1 MEVIPVMPTRSR
13 LKATWKGSLKM
24 QKKKPNNRVGG
35 VSANALTMPIVVVL
49 AILHVLIVVVIVM
62 INTNSSNLSVIMSN
76 AGQYTQEATSLLGG
90 SSLLSETASNYVLM
104 PLTEAGE
111 ANVSPLQ
118 AYASE
123 LGEPR
128 RGDDIVAKFRSH
140 KINPEEMQL
149 LENAAESANYMLQ
162 AQLHAIS
169 LVSSIYPLPQIKPLT
184 DIPLVALTDEEQ
196 AMSDEQ
202 RLAAARTLIL
212 GSVYGMNKQS
222 VSQNVNACVGVLQS
236 TSSQLGAMVS
246 QRIARLRAILWAITI
261 SIVVVLVITFTMLYR
276 QLLSPLGRFVMLIPE
291 DVPLDE
297 TRGFREVRL
306 VAAAYNDVLK
316 RRNALDSILRS
327 AAETDAL
334 TNLPNR
340 YRFEQY
346 LLESESSGYSMAVL
360 LFDVNFLKQTNDTE
374 GHLAGDRLLRDAAH
388 CISSCFG
395 ENCFRFGGDEFAA
408 IVKDCTPDAI
418 DRMVAQ
424 FEQAEKEHNVS
435 ISLGYAYAE
444 EIGHTTFRKLLDEA
458 DQKMYAQKK
467 QIHSRPD

>member
-1 MEVIPVMPTRSR
+1 MRKTKRD
-13 LKATWKGSLKM
+13 
-24 QKKKPNNRVGG
+24 NRVSG
-35 VSANALTMPIVVVL
+35 VSANALVMPIVVILSV
-49 AILHVLIVVVIVM
+49 LHVMIIAVIVM
-62 INTNSSNLSVIMSN
+62 INTSSANLSTIMRN
-76 AGQYTQEATSLLGG
+76 AGQYTQEATSLLAG
-90 SSLLSETASNYVLM
+90 SSLLSETSTNYVLM
-104 PLTEAGE
+104 PVTENGE
-111 ANVSPLQ
+111 VNVTPLQ

-123 LGEPR
+123 LGQPR
-128 RGDDIVAKFRSH
+128 RGEQVLERFRSH
-140 KINPEEMQL
+140 KINAEEMEL
-149 LENAAESANYMLQ
+149 LENAAESADYMLD

-169 LVSSIYPLPQIKPLT
+169 LVRSVHPLPEIKPLT
-184 DIPLVALTDEEQ
+184 DIPIIELTEEEQ
-196 AMSDEQ
+196 AMTDAQ
-202 RLAAARTLIL
+202 KLAAARTLIL
-212 GSVYGMNKQS
+212 GSIYGMNKQS
-222 VSQNVNACVGVLQS
+222 VSQNVNACVGVMQS
-236 TSSQLGAMVS
+236 TSERMAAQLS
-246 QRIARLRAILWAITI
+246 RRISLLRVILWGITI
-261 SIVVVLVITFTMLYR
+261 SIVIVLIITFATLYR
-276 QLLSPLGRFVMLIPE
+276 QLLSPLGRFVTLIPE

-306 VAAAYNDVLK
+306 VAAAYNDVLT

-360 LFDVNFLKQTNDTE
+360 LFDVNYLKQTNDRE
-374 GHLAGDRLLRDAAH
+374 GHLAGDRLLRTAAN

-418 DRMVAQ
+418 EDMVKR
-424 FEQAEKEHNVS
+424 FEAAEKAQNVS

-444 EIGHTTFRKLLDEA
+444 EVGHTTFRKLLDEA

-467 QIHSRPD
+467 EMHNRQG

>member
-1 MEVIPVMPTRSR
+1 MS
-13 LKATWKGSLKM
+13 KNS
-24 QKKKPNNRVGG
+24 KPNNRVSG
-35 VSANALTMPIVVVL
+35 VSANALTMPIVVIL
-49 AILHVLIVVVIVM
+49 SILHALIIAMIMM
-62 INTNSSNLSVIMSN
+62 INTNSANLTVIMTN
-76 AGQYTQEATSLLGG
+76 AGQYTQEATSLLAG
-90 SSLLSETASNYVLM
+90 SSLLSETSSNYVLM
-104 PLTEAGE
+104 PLNERGE
-111 ANVSPLQ
+111 PNVSPLQ

-123 LGEPR
+123 LEVPR

-140 KINPEEMQL
+140 KINPEELAL
-149 LENAAESANYMLQ
+149 LEAAAESADYMLN

-169 LVSSIYPLPQIKPLT
+169 LVSSVYPLPQIKPLT
-184 DIPLVALTDEEQ
+184 NIPLVALTEEEQ
-196 AMSDEQ
+196 AMTDEQ
-202 RLAAARTLIL
+202 RLAAAHTLIL
-212 GSVYGMNKQS
+212 GSVYGMNKQL
-222 VSQNVNACVGVLQS
+222 VSQNVNACVGVMQDTS
-236 TSSQLGAMVS
+236 TQLAANVS
-246 QRIARLRAILWAITI
+246 RRIALLRTVLWIITI

-276 QLLSPLGRFVMLIPE
+276 QLLSPLGRFVTLIPE

-316 RRNALDSILRS
+316 RRNALDNILRS

-360 LFDVNFLKQTNDTE
+360 LFDVNYLKQTNDTE
-374 GHLAGDRLLRDAAH
+374 GHLAGDRLLRTAAD

-408 IVKDCTPDAI
+408 IVKNCTPDAI

-424 FEQAEKEHNVS
+424 FEQAEKAQNVS

-467 QIHSRPD
+467 QIHSRED

>member
-1 MEVIPVMPTRSR
+1 
-13 LKATWKGSLKM
+13 M
-24 QKKKPNNRVGG
+24 QKEKSQDRVGG
-35 VSANALTMPIVVVL
+35 VSANALTMPIVIVL
-49 AILHVLIVVVIVM
+49 SILHVLIIAVIVM
-62 INTNSSNLSVIMSN
+62 INTNSSNLSIIMSN
-76 AGQYTQEATSLLGG
+76 AGQYTQEATSLLAG
-90 SSLLSETASNYVLM
+90 SSLLSETSSNYVLM

-111 ANVSPLQ
+111 PNVSPLQ

-123 LGEPR
+123 LGQPR
-128 RGDDIVAKFRSH
+128 RGDDILALFKRH
-140 KINPEEMQL
+140 KINPEELGM
-149 LENAAESANYMLQ
+149 LENAAESANNMLE

-169 LVSSIYPLPQIKPLT
+169 LVSSVYPLPEIKPLT
-184 DIPLVALTDEEQ
+184 DIPRVALTDEEQ
-196 AMSDEQ
+196 AMTDEQ
-202 RLAAARTLIL
+202 RLAEARTLIL

-222 VSQNVNACVGVLQS
+222 VSQNVNACVGVLQG
-236 TSSQLGAMVS
+236 TSAQMAAQASR
-246 QRIARLRAILWAITI
+246 RIGLLRTVLWAITI
-261 SIVVVLVITFTMLYR
+261 CIVIVLVVTFVMLYR
-276 QLLSPLGRFVMLIPE
+276 QLLFPLGRFVTLIPE
-291 DVPLDE
+291 DLPLDE

-360 LFDVNFLKQTNDTE
+360 LFDVNYLKQTNDTE
-374 GHLAGDRLLRDAAH
+374 GHLAGDRLLRDAAS
-388 CISSCFG
+388 CISACFG

-408 IVKDCTPDAI
+408 IVKDCTPDSI
-418 DRMVAQ
+418 DQMVAR

>member
-1 MEVIPVMPTRSR
+1 MPN
-13 LKATWKGSLKM
+13 
-24 QKKKPNNRVGG
+24 QKTGKRVGG
-35 VSANALTMPIVVVL
+35 VSANALTMPIVVIL
-49 AILHVLIVVVIVM
+49 SILHVLIIAVIVM

-111 ANVSPLQ
+111 ANVAPLQ

-123 LGEPR
+123 LSVPR
-128 RGDDIVAKFRSH
+128 RGSDVVEKFKAH
-140 KINPEEMQL
+140 KINPEELGL
-149 LENAAESANYMLQ
+149 LETAAESADYMLN

-169 LVSSIYPLPQIKPLT
+169 LVSSVYPLPQIKPIT
-184 DIPLVALTDEEQ
+184 DIPRVELTPEEQ
-196 AMSDEQ
+196 AMTDEQ
-202 RLAAARTLIL
+202 RLSTARTLIL

-222 VSQNVNACVGVLQS
+222 VSQNVNACVGVLQGTS
-236 TSSQLGAMVS
+236 TQMAAMVS
-246 QRIARLRAILWAITI
+246 QRIGRLRTVLWIITI

-276 QLLSPLGRFVMLIPE
+276 QLLSPLGRFVTLIPE

-360 LFDVNFLKQTNDTE
+360 LFDVNYLKQTNDTE
-374 GHLAGDRLLRDAAH
+374 GHLAGDRLLRAAAD

-408 IVKDCTPDAI
+408 IVKNCTPDSI

-424 FEQAEKEHNVS
+424 FEKVEKEQNVS

-444 EIGHTTFRKLLDEA
+444 EIGSTTFRKLLDEA

-467 QIHSRPD
+467 EIHSREA

>member
-1 MEVIPVMPTRSR
+1 
-13 LKATWKGSLKM
+13 M
-24 QKKKPNNRVGG
+24 QNKRPYNRVGG
-35 VSANALTMPIVVVL
+35 VSANALTMPIVVIL
-49 AILHVLIVVVIVM
+49 SILHVLIIVMIVM
-62 INTNSSNLSVIMSN
+62 INTNSSNLSIINSN
-76 AGQYTQEATSLLGG
+76 AGQYTQEATSLLAG

-104 PLTEAGE
+104 PTTEAGE
-111 ANVSPLQ
+111 VNVAPLQ

-123 LGEPR
+123 LSMPR
-128 RGDDIVAKFRSH
+128 RGDDILALFRSH
-140 KINPEEMQL
+140 KINPEELGL
-149 LENAAESANYMLQ
+149 LENAAESANYMLD

-169 LVSSIYPLPQIKPLT
+169 LVSSVYPLPEIKPLT
-184 DIPLVALTDEEQ
+184 DIPRVELTEEEQ
-196 AMSDEQ
+196 AMTGEQ
-202 RLAAARTLIL
+202 RMAAARTLIL

-236 TSSQLGAMVS
+236 TSAQLAARAARRIGLLRTVLWIITVS
-246 QRIARLRAILWAITI
+246 I
-261 SIVVVLVITFTMLYR
+261 IVVLIVTFSSLYR
-276 QLLSPLGRFVMLIPE
+276 QLLSPLGRFVTLIPE

-418 DRMVAQ
+418 DRMVSD

-435 ISLGYAYAE
+435 ISMGYAYAE
-444 EIGHTTFRKLLDEA
+444 EIGQTTFRKLLDEA

-467 QIHSRPD
+467 AIHSRLT

>member
-1 MEVIPVMPTRSR
+1 MRKTERD
-13 LKATWKGSLKM
+13 
-24 QKKKPNNRVGG
+24 NRVSG
-35 VSANALTMPIVVVL
+35 VSANALVMPIVVILSV
-49 AILHVLIVVVIVM
+49 LHVMIIAVIVM
-62 INTNSSNLSVIMSN
+62 INTSSANLSTIMRN
-76 AGQYTQEATSLLGG
+76 AGQYTQEATSLLAG

-104 PLTEAGE
+104 PMTENGE
-111 ANVSPLQ
+111 VNVPPLQ

-123 LGEPR
+123 LGQPR
-128 RGDDIVAKFRSH
+128 RGEQVLERFRSH
-140 KINPEEMQL
+140 KINPEEMEL
-149 LENAAESANYMLQ
+149 LENAAESADFMLD

-169 LVSSIYPLPQIKPLT
+169 LVRSVHPLPEIKPLT
-184 DIPLVALTDEEQ
+184 DIPIIELTEEEQ
-196 AMSDEQ
+196 AMTDAQ
-202 RLAAARTLIL
+202 KLAAARTLIL

-236 TSSQLGAMVS
+236 TSERMAAQLS
-246 QRIARLRAILWAITI
+246 RRISLLRVILWGITI
-261 SIVVVLVITFTMLYR
+261 SIVIVLIVTFATLYR
-276 QLLSPLGRFVMLIPE
+276 QLLSPLGRFVTLIPE

-306 VAAAYNDVLK
+306 VAAAYNDVLT
-316 RRNALDSILRS
+316 RRNALDNILRS

-360 LFDVNFLKQTNDTE
+360 LFDVNFLKKTNDTE
-374 GHLAGDRLLRDAAH
+374 GHLAGDRLLRTAAD

-408 IVKDCTPDAI
+408 IVKDCTPEAI
-418 DRMVAQ
+418 EDMVKRFEETEKAQ
-424 FEQAEKEHNVS
+424 NVS

-444 EIGHTTFRKLLDEA
+444 EVGQTSFQKLLDEA

-467 QIHSRPD
+467 EMHTHQS

>member
-1 MEVIPVMPTRSR
+1 MQNKRSH
-13 LKATWKGSLKM
+13 
-24 QKKKPNNRVGG
+24 NRVGG
-35 VSANALTMPIVVVL
+35 ISANALTMPIVVIL
-49 AILHVLIVVVIVM
+49 SILHVMIIAVIVM

-90 SSLLSETASNYVLM
+90 SSLLSETSSNYVLM
-104 PLTEAGE
+104 PMTEAGE
-111 ANVSPLQ
+111 VNVSPLQ

-123 LGEPR
+123 LGIPR
-128 RGDDIVAKFRSH
+128 RGDDILEKFKAH
-140 KINPEEMQL
+140 KINPEELGL
-149 LENAAESANYMLQ
+149 LETAAESANYMLN

-169 LVSSIYPLPQIKPLT
+169 LVNSVYPFPQIKPLT
-184 DIPLVALTDEEQ
+184 NIPLVELTEEEK
-196 AMSDEQ
+196 AMPDDQ
-202 RLAAARTLIL
+202 RLATARTLIL

-222 VSQNVNACVGVLQS
+222 VSQNVNACVEVLQS
-236 TSSQLGAMVS
+236 TSAQLAARAAR
-246 QRIARLRAILWAITI
+246 RINLLRTVLWIITI
-261 SIVVVLVITFTMLYR
+261 SIIIVLVITFTMLYR
-276 QLLSPLGRFVMLIPE
+276 QLLSPLGRFVTLIPE
-291 DVPLDE
+291 DLPLDE

-346 LLESESSGYSMAVL
+346 LLESESSGYSMTVL
-360 LFDVNFLKQTNDTE
+360 LFDVNYLKQTNDTE
-374 GHLAGDRLLRDAAH
+374 GHLAGDRLLRTAAD

-408 IVKDCTPDAI
+408 IVKDCTPDSI
-418 DRMVAQ
+418 DRMVAR
-424 FEQAEKEHNVS
+424 FEKTEKEQNVS
-435 ISLGYAYAE
+435 ISLGYAYTE
-444 EIGHTTFRKLLDEA
+444 EIGRTTFRKLLDEA

>member
-1 MEVIPVMPTRSR
+1 MRKTERD
-13 LKATWKGSLKM
+13 
-24 QKKKPNNRVGG
+24 NRVSG
-35 VSANALTMPIVVVL
+35 VSANALVMPIVVILSV
-49 AILHVLIVVVIVM
+49 LHVMIIAVIVM
-62 INTNSSNLSVIMSN
+62 INTSSANLSTIMRN
-76 AGQYTQEATSLLGG
+76 AGQYTQEATSLLAG
-90 SSLLSETASNYVLM
+90 SSLLSETSSNYVLM
-104 PLTEAGE
+104 PVTENGE
-111 ANVSPLQ
+111 VNVTPLQ

-123 LGEPR
+123 LGQPR
-128 RGDDIVAKFRSH
+128 RGEQVLERFRSH
-140 KINPEEMQL
+140 KINPEEMEL
-149 LENAAESANYMLQ
+149 LENAAESADFMLD

-169 LVSSIYPLPQIKPLT
+169 LVRSVHPLPEIKPLT
-184 DIPLVALTDEEQ
+184 DIPIVELTEEEQ
-196 AMSDEQ
+196 AMTDAQ
-202 RLAAARTLIL
+202 KLAAARTLIL

-222 VSQNVNACVGVLQS
+222 VSQNVNACVGVMQS
-236 TSSQLGAMVS
+236 TSEHMAAQLS
-246 QRIARLRAILWAITI
+246 RRISLLRVILWSITI
-261 SIVVVLVITFTMLYR
+261 SIVIVLIITFATLYR
-276 QLLSPLGRFVMLIPE
+276 QLLSPLGRFVTLIPE

-306 VAAAYNDVLK
+306 VAAAYNDVLT
-316 RRNALDSILRS
+316 RRNALDNILRS

-360 LFDVNFLKQTNDTE
+360 LFDVNYLKRTNDRE
-374 GHLAGDRLLRDAAH
+374 GHLAGDRLLRTAAN

-418 DRMVAQ
+418 EDMVKR
-424 FEQAEKEHNVS
+424 FEAAEKAQNVS

-444 EIGHTTFRKLLDEA
+444 EVGHTTFRKLLDEA

-467 QIHSRPD
+467 EMHNQHG

>member
-1 MEVIPVMPTRSR
+1 MRKIERS
-13 LKATWKGSLKM
+13 
-24 QKKKPNNRVGG
+24 NRVSG
-35 VSANALTMPIVVVL
+35 VSANALVMPIVIILSVL
-49 AILHVLIVVVIVM
+49 HILIIAVIVM
-62 INTNSSNLSVIMSN
+62 INTSSSNLSTIMRN
-76 AGQYTQEATSLLGG
+76 AGQYTQEATSLLAG

-104 PLTEAGE
+104 PLTENGE
-111 ANVSPLQ
+111 VNVMPLQ
-118 AYASE
+118 AYANE
-123 LGEPR
+123 LAQPR
-128 RGDDIVAKFRSH
+128 RGEDVLALFRSH
-140 KINPEEMQL
+140 KINPEEMEL
-149 LENAAESANYMLQ
+149 LENATQSADYMLD

-169 LVSSIYPLPQIKPLT
+169 LVRSVYPLPEMKPLT
-184 DIPLVALTDEEQ
+184 DIPRVELTEEEL
-196 AMSDEQ
+196 AMTDEQ

-222 VSQNVNACVGVLQS
+222 VSQNVNGCVGVMQS
-236 TSSQLGAMVS
+236 TSERMAAQLS
-246 QRIARLRAILWAITI
+246 RRIAMLRIILWVITI
-261 SIVVVLVITFTMLYR
+261 SIVIVLIVTFATLYR
-276 QLLSPLGRFVMLIPE
+276 QLLSPLGRFVTLIPE

-306 VAAAYNDVLK
+306 VAAAYNDVLT
-316 RRNALDSILRS
+316 RRNALDNILRS

-360 LFDVNFLKQTNDTE
+360 LFDVNFLKQTNDTK
-374 GHLAGDRLLRDAAH
+374 GHLAGDRLLRTAAD

-408 IVKDCTPDAI
+408 IVKDCTPEAI
-418 DRMVAQ
+418 EDMVKR
-424 FEQAEKEHNVS
+424 FEEAEKAQNVS

-444 EIGHTTFRKLLDEA
+444 EVGQTSFQKLLDEA

-467 QIHSRPD
+467 EMHTHQS

>member
-1 MEVIPVMPTRSR
+1 MRKTERD
-13 LKATWKGSLKM
+13 
-24 QKKKPNNRVGG
+24 NRVSG
-35 VSANALTMPIVVVL
+35 VSANALVMPIVVILSV
-49 AILHVLIVVVIVM
+49 LHVMIIAVIVM
-62 INTNSSNLSVIMSN
+62 INTSSANLSTIMRN
-76 AGQYTQEATSLLGG
+76 AGQYTQEATSLLAG
-90 SSLLSETASNYVLM
+90 SSLLSETSSNYVLM
-104 PLTEAGE
+104 PMTENGE
-111 ANVSPLQ
+111 VNVNPLQ

-123 LGEPR
+123 LGQPR
-128 RGDDIVAKFRSH
+128 RGEQVLERFRSH
-140 KINPEEMQL
+140 KINPEEMEL
-149 LENAAESANYMLQ
+149 LENAAESADYMLD

-169 LVSSIYPLPQIKPLT
+169 LVRSVHPLPEIKPLT
-184 DIPLVALTDEEQ
+184 DIPIVELTEEEL
-196 AMSDEQ
+196 AMTDAQ
-202 RLAAARTLIL
+202 KLAAARTLIL

-222 VSQNVNACVGVLQS
+222 VSQNVNACVGVMQS
-236 TSSQLGAMVS
+236 TSERMAAQLS
-246 QRIARLRAILWAITI
+246 RRISLLRVILWSITI
-261 SIVVVLVITFTMLYR
+261 SIVIVLIITFATLYR
-276 QLLSPLGRFVMLIPE
+276 QLLSPLGRFVTLIPE

-306 VAAAYNDVLK
+306 VAAAYNDVLT
-316 RRNALDSILRS
+316 RRNALDNILRS

-360 LFDVNFLKQTNDTE
+360 LFDVNYLKQTNDRE
-374 GHLAGDRLLRDAAH
+374 GHLAGDRLLRTAAN

-418 DRMVAQ
+418 EDMVKR
-424 FEQAEKEHNVS
+424 FEAAEKAQNVS

-444 EIGHTTFRKLLDEA
+444 EVGHTTFRKLLDEA

-467 QIHSRPD
+467 EMHNQHG